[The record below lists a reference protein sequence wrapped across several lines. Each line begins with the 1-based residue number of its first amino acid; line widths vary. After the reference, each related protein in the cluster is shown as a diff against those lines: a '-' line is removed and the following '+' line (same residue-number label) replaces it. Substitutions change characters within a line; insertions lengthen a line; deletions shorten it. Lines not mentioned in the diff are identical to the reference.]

1 MSVPLAGAVPKTAV
15 PILSPIW
22 EWRIEPIES
31 SAYSAHECEAET
43 GTWQLERQALPSQE
57 KSERHANVHC
67 PGVSEKCQVPLTDW
81 DSAFDSAFGTS
92 VPGDGHPQT
101 SGTHCAPDS
110 PVSGTNPDSQDAVS
124 LEREICPKAQRAFE
138 EAVPWSMSFC
148 TWDDCPLESQGM
160 EYPEAV
166 VASQNAGLPASAPSM
181 RAPLEESDATSLMSP
196 PDAPGSGE
204 GKSPATVAVPDS
216 LSAATWT
223 KLRTR
228 FPDPEGS
235 TTSVAHTR
243 RYEGFAVPTP
253 AAVAEPPPRRSNPG
267 IRFKSEILNF
277 SGSSF
282 RLA

>member
-1 MSVPLAGAVPKTAV
+1 MSVPLAGAVPKTEV
-15 PILSPIW
+15 PTREPVC
-22 EWRIEPIES
+22 EWGRTPIES
-31 SAYSAHECEAET
+31 RTYSAHECEVET
-43 GTWQLERQALPSQE
+43 GISQSARHALPSQE
-57 KSERHANVHC
+57 NPDTQSNVHC
-67 PGVSEKCQVPLTDW
+67 PGVCERCHVPLTDC

-166 VASQNAGLPASAPSM
+166 VASQKAGLPASAPSM
-181 RAPLEESDATSLMSP
+181 SAPLEESDATSLMSP

-216 LSAATWT
+216 LSAAT
-223 KLRTR
+223 
-228 FPDPEGS
+228 
-235 TTSVAHTR
+235 
-243 RYEGFAVPTP
+243 
-253 AAVAEPPPRRSNPG
+253 
-267 IRFKSEILNF
+267 
-277 SGSSF
+277 
-282 RLA
+282 